1 MKTYEQVDSYMQE
14 VGLKYIKSTNDFLT
28 GLAIRTNKD
37 YTQKIAQELNSRA
50 SRQNSSNSYFYQ
62 IKNEHFDGSIFVS
75 AAFDGGVFRHIGNL
89 ILDNPEIFKGKVV
102 DFACDCGIVTC
113 FIAKMYPDCHVVGID
128 INQLAVDNAIKL
140 AEKLKLNNVEFI
152 CSNVY
157 DVKFEEKADTLTSFR
172 GLLDVCMKNTSGLPF
187 FGERKWREEQ
197 YKNAFLDYAEV
208 MKANLN
214 EGGYVLCVERYTAEY
229 GWQGW
234 LEALKEK
241 GINAVTD
248 KCELMRAS
256 DISSVKEYSVSLLQY
271 NNSESSPVSV
281 IDDVLSKGFKSS
293 TGYEG
298 YMAEYALYNDT
309 DGEINFYDVFN
320 NETDKIIH
328 QFAISKA
335 KSGKIITYEASANK
349 KKIKYLNPKKK
360 NVAQK
365 AITDKLDV
373 YNDDKFTVNQYSIW
387 V

>member
-1 MKTYEQVDSYMQE
+1 MPATAVLSPALLQ
-14 VGLKYIKSTNDFLT
+14 
-28 GLAIRTNKD
+28 
-37 YTQKIAQELNSRA
+37 
-50 SRQNSSNSYFYQ
+50 
-62 IKNEHFDGSIFVS
+62 
-75 AAFDGGVFRHIGNL
+75 
-89 ILDNPEIFKGKVV
+89 
-102 DFACDCGIVTC
+102 
-113 FIAKMYPDCHVVGID
+113 KMYPDCHVVGID

-152 CSNVY
+152 CSDVY

-360 NVAQK
+360 DVAQK

-373 YNDDKFTVNQYSIW
+373 YNDDKFTVNQYSIR

>member
-152 CSNVY
+152 CSDVY
-157 DVKFEEKADTLTSFR
+157 DVKLKEKADTLTSFR

-309 DGEINFYDVFN
+309 DGDINFYDVFN

-360 NVAQK
+360 DVAQK
-365 AITDKLDV
+365 SITDKLDV
-373 YNDDKFTVNQYSIW
+373 YNDDKFTVNQYSIR

>member
-157 DVKFEEKADTLTSFR
+157 DVKLEEKADTLTSFR

-214 EGGYVLCVERYTAEY
+214 DGGYVLCVERYTAEY

-234 LEALKEK
+234 LEALKEN

-360 NVAQK
+360 DVAQK

-373 YNDDKFTVNQYSIW
+373 YNDDKFTVNQYSIR

>member
-128 INQLAVDNAIKL
+128 INQLAVDNAVKL

-157 DVKFEEKADTLTSFR
+157 DVKLEEKADTLTSFR

-281 IDDVLSKGFKSS
+281 IDDVSSKGFKSS

-309 DGEINFYDVFN
+309 DGDINFYDVFN

-360 NVAQK
+360 DVAQK

-373 YNDDKFTVNQYSIW
+373 YNDDKFTVNQYSIR

>member
-152 CSNVY
+152 CSDVY
-157 DVKFEEKADTLTSFR
+157 DVKLEEKADTLTSFR

-234 LEALKEK
+234 LEALKEE

-271 NNSESSPVSV
+271 NNSKSSPVSV

-360 NVAQK
+360 DVAQK

-373 YNDDKFTVNQYSIW
+373 YNDDKFTVNQYSIR

>member
-152 CSNVY
+152 CSDVY

-271 NNSESSPVSV
+271 NNSKSSPVSV

-360 NVAQK
+360 DVAQK

-373 YNDDKFTVNQYSIW
+373 YNDDKFTVNQYSIR

>member
-152 CSNVY
+152 CSDVY

-214 EGGYVLCVERYTAEY
+214 EGGHVLCVERYTAEY

-360 NVAQK
+360 EVAQK

-373 YNDDKFTVNQYSIW
+373 YNDDKFTVNQYSIR

>member
-152 CSNVY
+152 CSDVY

-214 EGGYVLCVERYTAEY
+214 EGGHVLCVERYTAEY

-360 NVAQK
+360 DVAQK

-373 YNDDKFTVNQYSIW
+373 YNDDKFTVNQYSIR

>member
-152 CSNVY
+152 CSDVY
-157 DVKFEEKADTLTSFR
+157 DVKFEKKADTLTSFR

-197 YKNAFLDYAEV
+197 YKNAFFDYAEV

-309 DGEINFYDVFN
+309 DGDINFYDVFN

-373 YNDDKFTVNQYSIW
+373 YNDDKFTVNQYSIR

>member
-14 VGLKYIKSTNDFLT
+14 VGLKYIKNTNDFLT

-152 CSNVY
+152 CSDVY

-360 NVAQK
+360 DVVQK

-373 YNDDKFTVNQYSIW
+373 YNDDKFTVNQYSIR

>member
-157 DVKFEEKADTLTSFR
+157 DVKLEEKADTLTSFR

-214 EGGYVLCVERYTAEY
+214 DGGYVLCVERYTAEY

-234 LEALKEK
+234 LEALKEN

-309 DGEINFYDVFN
+309 NGEINFYDVFN

-360 NVAQK
+360 DVAQK

-373 YNDDKFTVNQYSIW
+373 YNDDKFTVNQYSIR

>member
-157 DVKFEEKADTLTSFR
+157 DVKLEEKADTLTSFR

-214 EGGYVLCVERYTAEY
+214 DGGYVLCVERYTAEY

-281 IDDVLSKGFKSS
+281 IDDVLSKVFKSS

-309 DGEINFYDVFN
+309 DGDINFYDVFN

-360 NVAQK
+360 DVAQK

-373 YNDDKFTVNQYSIW
+373 YNDDKFTVNQYSIR

>member
-152 CSNVY
+152 CSDVY

-214 EGGYVLCVERYTAEY
+214 DGGYVLCVERYTAEY

-360 NVAQK
+360 DVAQK

-373 YNDDKFTVNQYSIW
+373 YNDDKFTVNQYSIR

>member
-152 CSNVY
+152 CSDVY

-234 LEALKEK
+234 IEALKEK

-360 NVAQK
+360 DVAQK

-373 YNDDKFTVNQYSIW
+373 YNDDKFTVNQYSIR

>member
-152 CSNVY
+152 CSDVY
-157 DVKFEEKADTLTSFR
+157 DVKLEEKANTLTSFR

-360 NVAQK
+360 DVAQK

-373 YNDDKFTVNQYSIW
+373 YNDDKFTVNQYSIR

>member
-37 YTQKIAQELNSRA
+37 YTQRIAQELNSRA

-152 CSNVY
+152 CSDVY
-157 DVKFEEKADTLTSFR
+157 DVKLEEKADTLTSFR

-197 YKNAFLDYAEV
+197 YKNAFLDYAVV

-271 NNSESSPVSV
+271 NNSESSSVSV

-309 DGEINFYDVFN
+309 DGDINFYDVFN

-349 KKIKYLNPKKK
+349 KKIKYLNSKKK
-360 NVAQK
+360 DVAQK

-373 YNDDKFTVNQYSIW
+373 YNDDKFTVNQYSIR

>member
-152 CSNVY
+152 CSDVY

-271 NNSESSPVSV
+271 NNSKSSPVSV

-309 DGEINFYDVFN
+309 DGEINFYDVFK

-360 NVAQK
+360 DVAQK

-373 YNDDKFTVNQYSIW
+373 YNDDKFTVNQYSIR

>member
-140 AEKLKLNNVEFI
+140 AEKLELNNVEFI

-157 DVKFEEKADTLTSFR
+157 DVKLEEKADTLTSFR

-214 EGGYVLCVERYTAEY
+214 DGGYVLCVERYTAEY

-360 NVAQK
+360 DVAQK

-373 YNDDKFTVNQYSIW
+373 YNDDKFTVNQYSIR

>member
-140 AEKLKLNNVEFI
+140 AEKLELNNVEFI
-152 CSNVY
+152 CSDVY
-157 DVKFEEKADTLTSFR
+157 DVKLEEKANTLTSFR

-360 NVAQK
+360 DVAQK

-373 YNDDKFTVNQYSIW
+373 YNDDKFTVNQYSIR

>member
-152 CSNVY
+152 CSDVY

-256 DISSVKEYSVSLLQY
+256 DISYVKEYSVSLLQY
-271 NNSESSPVSV
+271 NNSKSSPVSV

-360 NVAQK
+360 DIAQK

-373 YNDDKFTVNQYSIW
+373 YNDDKFTVNQYSIR

>member
-152 CSNVY
+152 CSDVY

-234 LEALKEK
+234 LDALKEK

-360 NVAQK
+360 DVAQK

-373 YNDDKFTVNQYSIW
+373 YNDDKFTVNQYSIR

>member
-152 CSNVY
+152 CSDVY

-281 IDDVLSKGFKSS
+281 IDNVLSKGFKSS

-360 NVAQK
+360 DVAQK

-373 YNDDKFTVNQYSIW
+373 YNDDKFTVNQYNIR

>member
-140 AEKLKLNNVEFI
+140 AEKLELNNVEFI
-152 CSNVY
+152 CSDVY

-214 EGGYVLCVERYTAEY
+214 EGGHVLCVERYTAEY

-360 NVAQK
+360 DVAQK

-373 YNDDKFTVNQYSIW
+373 YNDDKFTVNQYSIR

>member
-152 CSNVY
+152 CSDVY

-214 EGGYVLCVERYTAEY
+214 DGGYVLCVERYTAEY
-229 GWQGW
+229 GWLGW

-360 NVAQK
+360 DVVQK

-373 YNDDKFTVNQYSIW
+373 YNDDKFTVNQYSIR

>member
-152 CSNVY
+152 CSDVY
-157 DVKFEEKADTLTSFR
+157 DVKLEEKADTLTSFR

-234 LEALKEK
+234 LEALKEE

-309 DGEINFYDVFN
+309 DGDINFYDVFN

-360 NVAQK
+360 DVAQK

-373 YNDDKFTVNQYSIW
+373 YNDDKFTVNQYSIR

>member
-152 CSNVY
+152 CSDVY

-360 NVAQK
+360 DVAQK

-373 YNDDKFTVNQYSIW
+373 YNDDKFTVNQYSIR

>member
-157 DVKFEEKADTLTSFR
+157 DVKLEEKADTLTSFR

-214 EGGYVLCVERYTAEY
+214 EGGHVLCVERYTAEY

-234 LEALKEK
+234 LEALKEN

-360 NVAQK
+360 DVAQK

-373 YNDDKFTVNQYSIW
+373 YNDDKFTVNQYSIR

>member
-157 DVKFEEKADTLTSFR
+157 DVKLEEKADTLTSFR

-360 NVAQK
+360 DVAQK

-373 YNDDKFTVNQYSIW
+373 YNDDKFTVNQYSIR

>member
-152 CSNVY
+152 CSDVY

-360 NVAQK
+360 DVVQK

-373 YNDDKFTVNQYSIW
+373 YNDDKFTVNQYSIR

>member
-152 CSNVY
+152 CSDVY
-157 DVKFEEKADTLTSFR
+157 DVKLKEKADTLTSFR

-309 DGEINFYDVFN
+309 DGDINFYDVFN

-360 NVAQK
+360 DVAQK

-373 YNDDKFTVNQYSIW
+373 YNDDKFTVNQYSIR

>member
-152 CSNVY
+152 CSDVY

-214 EGGYVLCVERYTAEY
+214 EGGHVLCVERYTAEY

-271 NNSESSPVSV
+271 NNSKSSPVSV

-360 NVAQK
+360 DVAQK

-373 YNDDKFTVNQYSIW
+373 YNDDKFTVNQYSIR

>member
-140 AEKLKLNNVEFI
+140 AEKLELNNVEFI
-152 CSNVY
+152 CSDVY

-360 NVAQK
+360 DVAQK

-373 YNDDKFTVNQYSIW
+373 YNDDKFTVNQYSIR

>member
-152 CSNVY
+152 CSDVY

-214 EGGYVLCVERYTAEY
+214 QGGYVLCVERYTAEY

-271 NNSESSPVSV
+271 NNSKSSPVSV

-360 NVAQK
+360 DVAQK

-373 YNDDKFTVNQYSIW
+373 YNDDKFTVNQYSIR